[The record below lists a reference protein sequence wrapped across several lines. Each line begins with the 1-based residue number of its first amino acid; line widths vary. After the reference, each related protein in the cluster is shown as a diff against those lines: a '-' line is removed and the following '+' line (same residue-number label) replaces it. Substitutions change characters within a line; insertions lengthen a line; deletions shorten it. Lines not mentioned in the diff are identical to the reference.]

1 MFQKIPKVLYF
12 GLPNQCFSCKK
23 IGHLAKDCLTA
34 HGKPIA
40 AMNKQ
45 NNSVVTSLLPHE
57 TQQVKD
63 FDTSLDKLGKGK
75 SVDMICSNFP
85 QSALSECSMD
95 TLRQDLGMS
104 VSAPSLEIIPVIPPP
119 LVLLECSMD
128 ALQKDV
134 VMLVSVSSMEIVPLI
149 DPMLEQ
155 DPTKVKTSVQKMIT

>member
-1 MFQKIPKVLYF
+1 
-12 GLPNQCFSCKK
+12 
-23 IGHLAKDCLTA
+23 
-34 HGKPIA
+34 
-40 AMNKQ
+40 MNKQ

-57 TQQVKD
+57 TQQVKG
-63 FDTSLDKLGKGK
+63 FDTSLDKLGK

-119 LVLLECSMD
+119 LVLPECSMD

-134 VMLVSVSSMEIVPLI
+134 VMPVVISSMEIVPVI
-149 DPMLEQ
+149 DPILEQ
-155 DPTKVKTSVQKMIT
+155 DPTKVKASV